1 MSAFVVSQIE
11 ELRGPPAPWY
21 SCCKRTSAV
30 FTVLITYTLRRVTV
44 YFTWFYAKSSAV
56 KETEFDYLYSAD
68 YRNWIEEA
76 KTAYDELNAVQSN
89 LRTQVIKDHQLL
101 ETGVYQT
108 TYEDGTAVVVNYN
121 DYTVDVGGI
130 AVEPMGYLTGGESN

>member
-1 MSAFVVSQIE
+1 MVLHGYIDYA
-11 ELRGPPAPWY
+11 G
-21 SCCKRTSAV
+21 SAV
-30 FTVLITYTLRRVTV
+30 NLADEQSVRYHVLKALETGANL